1 MGDMLLTMARGLLM
15 LSPRLTLI
23 LIFSTADIMDSDM
36 GDTIILPMGMLPTM
50 ARDLLML
57 SPRLMLIL
65 IFSMV
70 DFMDSA
76 MLDTTTLPMDM
87 LLTMARDLLMQS
99 PMCIVD
105 TMDLVD
111 TVVSVDMDLDVVS
124 VMGKQRIGQ
133 HNYCC
138 FLHL

>member
-23 LIFSTADIMDSDM
+23 LIISTVDITDSDM
-36 GDTIILPMGMLPTM
+36 LDTIILPMGMLPTM
-50 ARDLLML
+50 ARDLLMP

-70 DFMDSA
+70 DIIDSD
-76 MLDTTTLPMDM
+76 MLDTTTLPMDV
-87 LLTMARDLLMQS
+87 LLTMARDLLMLS

-111 TVVSVDMDLDVVS
+111 IVVLVDMDLDVVS
-124 VMGKQRIGQ
+124 TMDKQRISP
-133 HNYCC
+133 H
-138 FLHL
+138 